1 MSQSLTIQKQS
12 GNTLTIIRQGANAGT
27 TTLQPATSTT
37 LGGVKIGSG
46 VVVDGT
52 GVITV
57 TAGSLGLATV
67 ATTGLYSS
75 LSGRPDLTVYLTTAN
90 AATTYQPLGN
100 YVTPSCLTYSNI
112 SGTPNLSVYL
122 TIASAASTY
131 LPSVN
136 FTYSNL
142 PGTPNLSIYQLQN
155 TNTFANLSGAP
166 NMSLYYFANN
176 PTGFITSSAL
186 SPYLQSATAAATYLP
201 SANFTFNNITGK
213 PTTLSGYGITD
224 AYSSSNPA
232 GYITASALTTYAPL
246 ASPSL
251 TGTPTAPTAANGTN
265 TTQLATTA
273 FVGNALTPYALTSS
287 VPTAASTTPQVIS
300 TTAAVGTGTTFA
312 RADHVHNLPTTAVT
326 AGSYGS
332 ASSVATFTVDAY
344 GRLTA
349 AGSTA
354 ISIASTAVSGLAA
367 SATTDTTN
375 ATNISSGTLP
385 VARLGVGSST
395 ITWASSVTWAV
406 NLLQT
411 AVLTLGGASTA
422 ISFSGAAAGGTYVLI
437 LKQDSTGSRSV
448 TWTGFKWP
456 SGTPPVLSTTANA
469 TDVLTFVYDGT
480 SLLGVAQ
487 KGFA

>member
-75 LSGRPDLTVYLTTAN
+75 LSGKPDLTVYLTTAN
-90 AATTYQPLGN
+90 AATTYVTPSCLTYSNITGTPNLSVYLTIASAASTYQPLGN

-112 SGTPNLSVYL
+112 SGTPNLSVYQ
-122 TIASAASTY
+122 TIA
-131 LPSVN
+131 
-136 FTYSNL
+136 
-142 PGTPNLSIYQLQN
+142 
-155 TNTFANLSGAP
+155 TNTYANLSGAP
-166 NMSLYYFANN
+166 NISL
-176 PTGFITSSAL
+176 
-186 SPYLQSATAAATYLP
+186 
-201 SANFTFNNITGK
+201 
-213 PTTLSGYGITD
+213 
-224 AYSSSNPA
+224 
-232 GYITASALTTYAPL
+232 YAPL
-246 ASPSL
+246 ASPSF
-251 TGTPTAPTAANGTN
+251 TGNATAPTAANGTA

-273 FVGNALTPYALTSS
+273 FVGTAITNSGARSGIETPNAISNISASAGSNSRFAL
-287 VPTAASTTPQVIS
+287 
-300 TTAAVGTGTTFA
+300 
-312 RADHVHNLPTTAVT
+312 ADHVHMFPTTGAT
-326 AGSYGS
+326 AGSYGN
-332 ASSVATFTVDAY
+332 ATNVATFTIDAY
-344 GRLTA
+344 GRVMTAGTTAIAIA
-349 AGSTA
+349 AGS
-354 ISIASTAVSGLAA
+354 VSGLAA

-395 ITWASSVTWAV
+395 ISYASSVTWAV

-437 LKQDSTGSRSV
+437 LKQDATGSRSV

-456 SGTPPVLSTTANA
+456 SGIPPVLSTTANA
-469 TDVLTFVYDGT
+469 IDVLTFVYDGT